1 MAVMTGRRIGLTGN
15 DAVALAWKQI
25 DPDVVAAYPI
35 TPSTGIVE
43 KFSQYVADGAVG
55 TIFVPVESE
64 HSALS
69 ACVGA
74 AIAGARVTT
83 ATASQGLA
91 LMHEVLF
98 IAAGLRLP
106 LTMAVANRALSA
118 PLNIHGDHSDAMASR
133 DAGWVQLY
141 VRDVQE
147 AYDTTIMAVRI
158 AETAR
163 VPVMVCLDG
172 FSVSHALEPVQVWE
186 DEAVR
191 AFLGPPVAAY
201 PLLQGQPI
209 TVGPLA
215 LPDAYMEFKRA
226 QAEGMAQALGVI
238 SDVTRA
244 FNQTFGTRV
253 PALLEV
259 AGAPDAETAVLVM
272 GSAADLVAEALG
284 RWDAQGRKVALVRLR
299 VYRPFP
305 AEVVRAV
312 LAPYRR
318 VAVLERA
325 DSLSTLGGPLM
336 VDTAAALFGAVPPPR
351 LFNRIFG
358 LGGRD
363 LRPDDLEQVAALLT
377 GETDGPPVAYLG
389 AAGDAP

>member
-1 MAVMTGRRIGLTGN
+1 MAVTTRERLGLTGN

-43 KFSQYVADGAVG
+43 RFSQYVADGEVG

-83 ATASQGLA
+83 ATSSQGLA

-106 LTMAVANRALSA
+106 ITMAVANRALSA

-163 VPVMVCLDG
+163 VPVMACLDG
-172 FSVSHALEPVQVWE
+172 FSVSHALEPVQVHD

-191 AFLGPPVAAY
+191 AFLGTPVATY
-201 PLLQGQPI
+201 PLLNGQPI

-226 QAEGMAQALGVI
+226 QAEGMAQALGTVG
-238 SDVTRA
+238 DVTRA

-272 GSAADLVAEALG
+272 GSAADLVADALG
-284 RWDAQGRKVALVRLR
+284 RWEAQGRKVALVRLR
-299 VYRPFP
+299 LYRPFP

-336 VDTAAALFGAVPPPR
+336 VDTAAALYGAVSPPR

-363 LRPDDLEQVAALLT
+363 LRLEDLEQVAALLL

-389 AAGDAP
+389 VAGDGP